1 MELAIPILAIGSA
14 FILSNNKNNSDNN
27 QPTSSSNSNGYST
40 WLNNKQ
46 NGPPAATATAAKSNN
61 LDEGYENM
69 GNRQRLP
76 NLNIMPD
83 NYPVQKTFS
92 VGTDINAYNNPN
104 YAMDRYYNDD
114 LAKKLETEG
123 NQFGDKYAST
133 GEFISLSGSKVASSD
148 FNHNNMVP
156 FFGSKMR
163 GFTTGANVYETLFDN
178 KTGSGSQQIR
188 KRERAPLF
196 APQNQMN
203 NVHGMQNNNDFIQSR
218 IMPSNKI
225 SNVKPWEEERVA
237 PGLDKGFNGSAGAGY
252 NSALEAREKWTDRGV
267 DELRVLTNPK
277 QTFSLDGHQGP
288 ANSSIKEYANST
300 HLGKFEKNLPD
311 TYFVNTPDRWLTTT
325 GQEKAPTLRAA
336 EVERDVNRTTTSAEY
351 YGVNSNVG
359 GNNTYA
365 PTSYEETKR
374 QEYDGTPMINPYQA
388 QKNAATK
395 GDFGH
400 ESYTLPHNNRTSVRQ
415 QEMGGVYGI
424 VRAIVA
430 PVIDALRPSRKE
442 NVTGNPRL
450 YGNAESVVPAGTIF
464 NPADRLPTTV
474 KETTLGLGSMD
485 HLNINRQGT
494 AVGSYG
500 NGRTEQVLN
509 STQRQST
516 SVEYLGTSGGA
527 ATRAGVPLYNAAYNQ
542 QHNVNKSYEAR
553 TNHGSMAL
561 LGTETNVSVARIE
574 SDRNNNRLW
583 VPSNAPSQI
592 PSADMYGQMSMPQS
606 YDMNIGTERIDPS
619 ILNAFRQNPYTKS
632 LNVY

>member
-14 FILSNNKNNSDNN
+14 FILSNNKRNGNTGNNNGNNGNNGNLANNNSGTGGGYNAWIN
-27 QPTSSSNSNGYST
+27 KKNESSVN
-40 WLNNKQ
+40 
-46 NGPPAATATAAKSNN
+46 
-61 LDEGYENM
+61 EGYENM
-69 GNRQRLP
+69 GDKRRLP
-76 NLNIMPD
+76 NLDIMPD
-83 NYPVQKTFS
+83 NYPVQKSIS

-104 YAMDRYYNDD
+104 FAMDRYYNDD
-114 LAKKLETEG
+114 LAKNLAAGG
-123 NQFGDKYAST
+123 NQFGDKYSSSSD
-133 GEFISLSGSKVASSD
+133 FVSLSGTKIANSD

-163 GFTTGANVYETLFDN
+163 GFSAGTNVYETLFDN
-178 KTGSGSQQIR
+178 KTGTGSQQIR
-188 KRERAPLF
+188 KKERAPLF

-203 NVHGMQNNNDFIQSR
+203 NVHGMQNNNDFLQSR
-218 IMPSNKI
+218 MMPSTKI

-237 PGLDKGFNGSAGAGY
+237 PGLDKGYNGAAGAGY

-288 ANSSIKEYANST
+288 ATSFIKDYATTS

-325 GQEKAPTLRAA
+325 GQEKAPTLRAV
-336 EVERDVNRTTTSAEY
+336 EVEKDVNRTTTTAEY
-351 YGVNSNVG
+351 YGANSNVG

-365 PTSYEETKR
+365 PSQYEDTKR
-374 QEYDGTPMINPYQA
+374 QEYDGKPMINAYQA
-388 QKNAATK
+388 QKNSATK

-400 ESYTLPHNNRTSVRQ
+400 DSYTIPHNNRTSVRAP
-415 QEMGGVYGI
+415 ETGGVYGI

-430 PVIDALRPSRKE
+430 PVLDALRPSRKE

-450 YGNAESVVPAGTIF
+450 YGNAESVVPAGTVF
-464 NPADRLPTTV
+464 NPADRLPTTI
-474 KETTLGLGSMD
+474 KETTLGLDGMD
-485 HLNINRQGT
+485 HANINRQGT

-500 NGRTEQVLN
+500 NGRTEQVVN

-527 ATRAGVPLYNAAYNQ
+527 ATRAGVPLYNAAYKQ
-542 QHNVNKSYEAR
+542 HHNVNKSYESR

-561 LGTETNVSVARIE
+561 LGTETNINVAKLE

-606 YDMNIGTERIDPS
+606 YDTGIATDRIDPS
-619 ILNAFRQNPYTKS
+619 ILDAFRQNPYTKS

>member
-14 FILSNNKNNSDNN
+14 YILSNNNKTNHKPANATNV
-27 QPTSSSNSNGYST
+27 NGYSN
-40 WLNNKQ
+40 WLSKKQ
-46 NGPPAATATAAKSNN
+46 ETASRETTSDDVN
-61 LDEGYENM
+61 EGYENM
-69 GNRQRLP
+69 GDRRRLP
-76 NLNIMPD
+76 NLDIMPD
-83 NYPVQKTFS
+83 NYPVQKSFS

-114 LAKKLETEG
+114 LAKRLEAEG

-133 GEFISLSGSKVASSD
+133 GDFVSMSGSRISSSD

-163 GFTTGANVYETLFDN
+163 GFSAGANVYETLFDN
-178 KTGSGSQQIR
+178 KTGTGSQQIR
-188 KRERAPLF
+188 KKERAPLF

-203 NVHGMQNNNDFIQSR
+203 NVHGMQNNNDFLQSR
-218 IMPSNKI
+218 MMPSTKI

-237 PGLDKGFNGSAGAGY
+237 PGLDKGFNGMAGAGY

-267 DELRVLTNPK
+267 DELRVATNPK

-288 ANSSIKEYANST
+288 ATSFIKEYANT
-300 HLGKFEKNLPD
+300 NHLGKFEKNLPD

-325 GQEKAPTLRAA
+325 GQEKAPTLRAV
-336 EVERDVNRTTTSAEY
+336 EVEKDVNRATTSAEY
-351 YGVNSNVG
+351 YGANSNVG

-365 PTSYEETKR
+365 PTEFEESKR
-374 QEYDGTPMINPYQA
+374 QEYDGKPMINPYRA

-400 ESYTLPHNNRTSVRQ
+400 DSYTIPHNNRTSVRP

-430 PVIDALRPSRKE
+430 PVLDALRPSRKE
-442 NVTGNPRL
+442 NVTGNPRQ
-450 YGNAESVVPAGTIF
+450 YGNAESTVPAGTIF
-464 NPADRLPTTV
+464 NPADRLPTTI

-509 STQRQST
+509 STQRQTT
-516 SVEYLGTSGGA
+516 SVEYTGTSGGA
-527 ATRAGVPLYNAAYNQ
+527 ATRAGLPLYNAAYNQ
-542 QHNVNKSYEAR
+542 HHNVNKSYEAR
-553 TNHGSMAL
+553 TNHGNMAL
-561 LGTETNVSVARIE
+561 LGTETNVAVAKLE

-583 VPSNAPSQI
+583 IPTNAPSQI
-592 PSADMYGQMSMPQS
+592 PNADMYGQMSMPQS
-606 YDMNIGTERIDPS
+606 YDMNVGTERIDPS